1 MDCNNLSVSQ
11 GSDVGEI
18 WTDGGCKPNP
28 GPGGW
33 GVLLRYRGKEREL
46 SGGEKQTTN
55 NRMELTAVAKA
66 LEVLRRPCFI
76 KIYTD
81 SEYVCK
87 GMTEWCDVWLSRG
100 WRKSS
105 GGSLIL
111 NVDLWRRV
119 FELSV
124 CHDVSWHW
132 VKGHSGVI
140 ENERVDELARR
151 AREVVE
157 REL

>member
-1 MDCNNLSVSQ
+1 MKVK
-11 GSDVGEI
+11 I
-18 WTDGGCKPNP
+18 YTDGAARGNP
-28 GPGGW
+28 DGPGGY
-33 GVLLRYRGKEREL
+33 GTVLEYIDTKGELHTKEI
-46 SGGEKQTTN
+46 SQGYVKTTN

-66 LEVLRRPCFI
+66 LEVLRRPCCV
-76 KIYTD
+76 KVYTD